1 MKILQLTYSLGFGG
15 GERFVVDL
23 SNELSKDNEVILVQ
37 ILSNNNKLNAHYL
50 LDVSKRIKY
59 ENLESKKGLSLGV
72 LWKVFKIVRKYKPD
86 VVHAHCSLLAIAL
99 AAMLYPKA
107 KYFHTLHSLAHRCL
121 DAKWLKPVLKYL
133 YKNKVQPVTIS
144 RICQKSYE
152 DLYHLRNGALI
163 NNGRSPIET
172 TSEAVHVKAEIDSF
186 KVHSDD
192 KVFLHVARVHPVKNQ
207 GLLFETFDRLI
218 SEGEH
223 VLLVVI
229 GEGYD
234 KEPFAKYG
242 THQGIH
248 LLGEKRNVGDYLA
261 ASDYF
266 VMSSKMEGLPIS
278 LLEAMSLGVIPV
290 STPAGGVCDVIR
302 NEENGY
308 ISSSHTPE
316 DYYRIVKDAIA
327 NIGNVSSKEIQNE
340 YKAEYSMVACAQ
352 KYFDLYKKSFQ
363 G

>member
-1 MKILQLTYSLGFGG
+1 MKILQLTYSLTSGG
-15 GERFVVDL
+15 GEQFVVDL
-23 SNELSKDNEVILVQ
+23 SNELSKNNEVILVQ

-50 LDVSKRIKY
+50 PDVSKRIKY
-59 ENLESKKGLSLGV
+59 VNLESSKGLSLEV
-72 LWKVFKIVRKYKPD
+72 LWKVYRTIVKYKPD
-86 VVHAHCSLLAIAL
+86 VVHAHCSLLALAL
-99 AAMLYPKA
+99 ATIIYPKA

-121 DAKWLKPVLKYL
+121 DKKWLKPVFKYL

-144 RICQKSYE
+144 KICQKSYE
-152 DLYHLRNGALI
+152 DLYHLENGALV

-172 TSEAVHVKAEIDSF
+172 TSEAGHVKAEIDSF
-186 KVHSDD
+186 KFHSDD

-223 VLLVVI
+223 VLLVAI
-229 GEGYD
+229 GKGYD
-234 KEPFAKYG
+234 KEPFAKYS

-266 VMSSKMEGLPIS
+266 IMSSKMEGLPIS
-278 LLEAMSLGVIPV
+278 LLEAMSMGVIPI

-302 NEENGY
+302 NGENGY
-308 ISSSHTPE
+308 LSASHTE
-316 DYYRIVKDAIA
+316 DDYYHTVMDAIT
-327 NIGNVSSKEIQNE
+327 NVGNVSSKEIQDE
-340 YKAEYSMVACAQ
+340 YKAEYSMVACAR
-352 KYFDLYKKSFQ
+352 KYFELYRRYFNK
-363 G
+363 